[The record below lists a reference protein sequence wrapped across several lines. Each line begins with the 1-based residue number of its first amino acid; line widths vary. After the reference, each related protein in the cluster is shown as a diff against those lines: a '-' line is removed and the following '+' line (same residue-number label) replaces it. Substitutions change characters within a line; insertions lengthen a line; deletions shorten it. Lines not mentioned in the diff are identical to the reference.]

1 MHLVLQAGGIETG
14 DRMEPDALRRLFR
27 NLYGTLPEAQD
38 GHISRGELARVMA
51 EAAGYGQAAKLTG
64 IYASSA
70 ADWDTVPEELK
81 GSLAIAGALGLIG
94 QTETGFDWQSP
105 ALAADAAH
113 AVYALLSR

>member
-1 MHLVLQAGGIETG
+1 
-14 DRMEPDALRRLFR
+14 
-27 NLYGTLPEAQD
+27 
-38 GHISRGELARVMA
+38 
-51 EAAGYGQAAKLTG
+51 
-64 IYASSA
+64 
-70 ADWDTVPEELK
+70 VPEEPK